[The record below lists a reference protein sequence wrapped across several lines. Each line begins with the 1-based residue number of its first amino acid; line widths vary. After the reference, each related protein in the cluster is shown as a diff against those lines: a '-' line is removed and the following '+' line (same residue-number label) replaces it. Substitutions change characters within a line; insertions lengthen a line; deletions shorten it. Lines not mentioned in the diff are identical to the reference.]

1 MMTTIKKSLDT
12 TTSILGAGG
21 MQRRVWGLAWPVI
34 AENFLE
40 TTLGIVDT
48 WLVSHLALGAI
59 AVAGV
64 GAALQMQGFLMAALS
79 ALSIGTSVLV
89 AQAFGGADKMRAA
102 TLVRQSLAW
111 SVIVSIPL
119 AIGGLLL
126 SGPII
131 RLFSTEPAVVQIG
144 VSYMDVTMGTIVVLV
159 ALFISGGA
167 LRGIGDTRSPM
178 IATLIANLINIVLA
192 WALIYGQL
200 GLPELGAVG
209 SAWATFISRAI
220 ALVIL
225 LAVLWRGR
233 DGVTLRLRSEQ
244 ARDKEDWWPDFT
256 VVRQVLAIGMP
267 AALEQ
272 LLIASGLTALTLIVA
287 QLGTDTLAA
296 QRIALIA
303 MSLSFLPG
311 FGFAIAATTL
321 VGQSVGA
328 RQIREGSQAARIA
341 TIYAV
346 IWMALIGLALLIF
359 APQVMA
365 LFTSDQGVIDVGT
378 GTLRAVGLQ
387 QAIWAVIIVQ
397 SGALRGAGNTRIPLI
412 VSGAGVWITVMLA
425 AAWLALFGGGLTAA
439 WAMFFITTPVQ
450 SFLLAYFFRRSVNAL
465 AAKQV
470 RGDAL

>member
-1 MMTTIKKSLDT
+1 M
-12 TTSILGAGG
+12 
-21 MQRRVWGLAWPVI
+21 
-34 AENFLE
+34 
-40 TTLGIVDT
+40 
-48 WLVSHLALGAI
+48 
-59 AVAGV
+59 
-64 GAALQMQGFLMAALS
+64 
-79 ALSIGTSVLV
+79 
-89 AQAFGGADKMRAA
+89 
-102 TLVRQSLAW
+102 
-111 SVIVSIPL
+111 
-119 AIGGLLL
+119 
-126 SGPII
+126 
-131 RLFSTEPAVVQIG
+131 
-144 VSYMDVTMGTIVVLV
+144 
-159 ALFISGGA
+159 
-167 LRGIGDTRSPM
+167 
-178 IATLIANLINIVLA
+178 
-192 WALIYGQL
+192 
-200 GLPELGAVG
+200 GLPALGAVG

-233 DGVTLRLRSEQ
+233 DGVTLRLRSGQ
-244 ARDKEDWWPDFT
+244 ARDKEGWWPDFT

-311 FGFAIAATTL
+311 FGFAIAAMTL